1 MTWKIAQSVFTDERY
16 GGWQG
21 RAGSSGRE
29 CSTQRKN
36 WNPSPG
42 RFHGYVRHN
51 QYGGNSKRRKYH
63 KNARSSPIDN
73 HCHSSFH
80 LLSSAHVSGFLG
92 FANVYAM
99 RVNLSVAIV
108 AMVQDANSTH
118 PSGNITTPLPG
129 NLTTTHHHAN
139 HTTTTH
145 HHGNST
151 TTTTITTTTSKTT
164 KPATTTSSPTT
175 ENHDSFFGTMFFSR
189 KGWVL

>member
-1 MTWKIAQSVFTDERY
+1 MEDDKEELVLPGENVRPKGKIGIRHLVVFMGTYDTTDTRISNS
-16 GGWQG
+16 
-21 RAGSSGRE
+21 RR
-29 CSTQRKN
+29 RK
-36 WNPSPG
+36 
-42 RFHGYVRHN
+42 
-51 QYGGNSKRRKYH
+51 KRKYH
-63 KNARSSPIDN
+63 KNVQSSPINN

-80 LLSSAHVSGFLG
+80 LLSSAHASGFLG

-108 AMVQDANSTH
+108 AMVQDANSTS

-129 NLTTTHHHAN
+129 NLTTPHHHGN

-145 HHGNST
+145 QHGNST
-151 TTTTITTTTSKTT
+151 TTTTTTSKTT

-189 KGWVL
+189 KG

>member
-63 KNARSSPIDN
+63 KDARSSPINN

-80 LLSSAHVSGFLG
+80 LLSSAHASGFLG

-118 PSGNITTPLPG
+118 PNVTTPLPG

-139 HTTTTH
+139 HSTTTH

-151 TTTTITTTTSKTT
+151 TTTTTTSKIT
-164 KPATTTSSPTT
+164 KPATTTFSPTT

>member
-1 MTWKIAQSVFTDERY
+1 MKDMEDDKEELVLPGENVRPKGKIGIRHLVVFMGTYDITNMGEI
-16 GGWQG
+16 
-21 RAGSSGRE
+21 
-29 CSTQRKN
+29 N
-36 WNPSPG
+36 
-42 RFHGYVRHN
+42 
-51 QYGGNSKRRKYH
+51 KRRKYH
-63 KNARSSPIDN
+63 KNARSSPTNN

-80 LLSSAHVSGFLG
+80 LLSSAHASGFLG

-118 PSGNITTPLPG
+118 PNVTTPLPG

-145 HHGNST
+145 QHGNST
-151 TTTTITTTTSKTT
+151 TTTTTTSKIT

-189 KGWVL
+189 KG

>member
-118 PSGNITTPLPG
+118 PNVTTPLPG

>member
-36 WNPSPG
+36 WNPSSG

-63 KNARSSPIDN
+63 KNARSSPINN

-80 LLSSAHVSGFLG
+80 LLSSAHASGFLG

-118 PSGNITTPLPG
+118 PNVTTPLPG

-151 TTTTITTTTSKTT
+151 TTTTTTTTTSKTT